1 MVISRQKN
9 KFYRLWNRDEAGCR
23 SCGSSQL
30 IALLCFLDLYIYTKK
45 ISKIKTVEL
54 GDHQLGSSQLF
65 SESCSSQQ
73 KKCDEKSILKQMN
86 CQRSRGSQN
95 YALYIIDSQWLPGV
109 ALQSFSQC
117 HCCRHCIHFNICIVI
132 DCHCLVRSQL
142 GSTESIHDPRFSI
155 LTHNYSAASSPPP
168 PPSPPTQSSPPLP
181 Y

>member
-1 MVISRQKN
+1 MII
-9 KFYRLWNRDEAGCR
+9 RDAWKG
-23 SCGSSQL
+23 GQDTGQL
-30 IALLCFLDLYIYTKK
+30 LLADCPAVFLRFVYLHKK

-155 LTHNYSAASSPPP
+155 LTHNYCAASSPPP
-168 PPSPPTQSSPPLP
+168 PPSPSPQSSPPLP